1 VTVDV
6 FSTTTIRERG
16 QSSVNFSD
24 IQGGDQVTVLG
35 TQGGGGAIDATSVLI
50 RPAGRGHGF
59 PGSSGSGG
67 SGGSPGSGGSGGSP
81 GSGGSGGSPGFPG
94 FPGGPGHHG
103 HGR

>member
-24 IQGGDQVTVLG
+24 IQGGDQVTVVG
-35 TQGGGGAIDATSVLI
+35 TQGGGGVIDATSVLI

-59 PGSSGSGG
+59 PSSS
-67 SGGSPGSGGSGGSP
+67 GSGGSGGSP